1 MKVINNAQE
10 FDHLVAEGNAI
21 IADFYADWCKPC
33 QALLPTLKLLS
44 KKYEGAAEIVLV
56 NVEDQ
61 KELVFR
67 FGIRSVPTLV
77 YFDKQKIVDK
87 TVGVPFEGELEE
99 RINEIAKKCDDQL
112 VNNKYKQ
119 QKFNRQKS

>member
-44 KKYEGAAEIVLV
+44 KKYEGAAEVVLV
-56 NVEDQ
+56 NVENQ
-61 KELVFR
+61 KELVSR

-87 TVGVPFEGELEE
+87 TVGVPIEGELEE
-99 RINEIAKKCDDQL
+99 KINAITKKID
-112 VNNKYKQ
+112 
-119 QKFNRQKS
+119 RQIS